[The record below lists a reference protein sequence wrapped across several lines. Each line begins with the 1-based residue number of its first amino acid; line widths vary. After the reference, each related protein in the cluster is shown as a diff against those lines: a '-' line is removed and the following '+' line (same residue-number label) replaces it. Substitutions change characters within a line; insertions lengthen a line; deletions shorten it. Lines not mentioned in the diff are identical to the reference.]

1 MPFYV
6 DISWIYFCV
15 VFGIALICSLI
26 MSLLST
32 NFYTMHVVIRKFSML
47 DLEFPAS
54 PQELATFIKGIF
66 KLPVEI
72 SKKSLWALKTQL
84 YFHFLFIP
92 FAYGSIFIACMKVS
106 FKMTYFGH
114 GLFAMLA
121 WIQIIPLLC
130 DVVES
135 IYLLKKIKPDP
146 VISNPAVHQAYVLLE
161 ILKWGIPLTA
171 AICCFGAAFYFW
183 LIGMYS
189 FNSLHFLLI
198 ATAEII
204 IFFILKKLTK
214 KSEKEMMENILVAAA

>member
-6 DISWIYFCV
+6 YISWIYFCV

-54 PQELATFIKGIF
+54 PQELVTFIKGIF
-66 KLPVEI
+66 KLPGVI
-72 SKKSLWALKTQL
+72 SKKSLKALKTQL

-106 FKMTYFGH
+106 SKMTYFGH
-114 GLFAMLA
+114 GLFATLA
-121 WIQIIPLLC
+121 WMQVIPLIC
-130 DVVES
+130 DVVET
-135 IYLLKKIKPDP
+135 IYLLKKIGPEP
-146 VISNPAVHQAYVLLE
+146 AISNQTVHSAYVFLE
-161 ILKWGIPLTA
+161 VLKWVIALTA
-171 AICCFGAAFYFW
+171 VICCFGAAFYFW
-183 LIGMYS
+183 LVGLYS
-189 FNSLHFLLI
+189 DNSLHFLLI
-198 ATAEII
+198 ACAELI

-214 KSEKEMMENILVAAA
+214 KSEKEMMEQIQVATA